1 MRPAARLS
9 SLGPALA
16 LAALVSTLIAGEA
29 WADAHQASLGVRVQV
44 LDTCAAN
51 SALGPVSAALAA
63 PCLSAGAVVSLEQP
77 ASADGAGAGAP
88 MMSESGP
95 AEGSVSYVT
104 VIY

>member
-1 MRPAARLS
+1 MRPAARLKS
-9 SLGPALA
+9 SATALA
-16 LAALVSTLIAGEA
+16 LAAIVAPLLAREA
-29 WADAHQASLGVRVQV
+29 WADGRQASLGVRVQV

-63 PCLSAGAVVSLEQP
+63 PCLSAGAVVQLEQP
-77 ASADGAGAGAP
+77 APPDGVGVP
-88 MMSESGP
+88 IMSESGP